1 MSESHPY
8 RFKLLAVIC
17 FLLGVGSSVDAQRR
31 PVAPAKPVI
40 FAVLND
46 GKAIEPIGYIG
57 PKGAMTAAIDGA
69 SEAALLTAFHRTYF
83 AKGKM
88 FPLVFGGKVAGNVTV
103 ASSNPRGECV
113 NYLANVTTKTTRT
126 ALKGNIMAL
135 ATNAKIAK
143 PGSGVRRLP
152 TPAERAEIEALVRD
166 TFTKEGISAEIAKDL
181 KYHNLTALDVNS
193 DGQAE
198 MVGTFW
204 VEPSATER
212 QLLFFIAE
220 MGPDKKYRFGYA
232 ENKRVKQE
240 ETMSED
246 IKDVDTGVYH
256 ERLLD
261 IFDVD
266 GDGDSE
272 VFSYVMSFEGAGFNV
287 YKRQGDAWVKHFEG
301 SNYHCGF

>member
-1 MSESHPY
+1 M
-8 RFKLLAVIC
+8 KLLLMFALI
-17 FLLGVGSSVDAQRR
+17 FGVVGLSDAQRR
-31 PVAPAKPVI
+31 AIAPAKTVI

-57 PKGAMTAAIDGA
+57 AKGVITPAIDGA
-69 SEAALLTAFHRTYF
+69 SESAVLTAFHRTYF

-103 ASSNPRGECV
+103 VSSNPSGECV

-126 ALKGNIMAL
+126 PLKGNIMAL
-135 ATNAKIAK
+135 ATNAKISK

-166 TFTKEGISAEIAKDL
+166 TFTKDGISPEIAKNL

-204 VEPSATER
+204 VETSATER
-212 QLLFFIAE
+212 QLLFFIADL
-220 MGPDKKYRFGYA
+220 GADKKYRLGYA
-232 ENKRVKQE
+232 ESKKVKQE

-272 VFSYVMSFEGAGFNV
+272 IFSYVMSFEGAGFNI
-287 YKRQGDAWVKHFEG
+287 YKRQGDGWVTHFEG
-301 SNYHCGF
+301 SNYHCGY

>member
-1 MSESHPY
+1 MKS
-8 RFKLLAVIC
+8 LL
-17 FLLGVGSSVDAQRR
+17 FLILILGLVTAADAQRR
-31 PVAPAKPVI
+31 PAAAPVKTVI

-57 PKGAMTAAIDGA
+57 AKGSMTPAIDGA
-69 SEAALLTAFHRTYF
+69 SEAPLLTAFHRTYF

-88 FPLVFGGKVAGNVTV
+88 FPLIFGGKVAGNVTV
-103 ASSNPRGECV
+103 ASSDPRGECV
-113 NYLANVTTKTTRT
+113 NYLANVATKTTRS

-143 PGSGVRRLP
+143 PGSGIRRLP
-152 TPAERAEIEALVRD
+152 TPAERAEIETLVRE
-166 TFTKEGISAEIAKDL
+166 TLIKNAISSDIA
-181 KYHNLTALDVNS
+181 KYHNLTALDVNN
-193 DGQAE
+193 DGQAD
-198 MVGTFW
+198 MVGSFW

-212 QLLFFIAE
+212 EVLFFIAE
-220 MGPDKKYRFGYA
+220 LGADKKYRFGYSESRRIKQA
-232 ENKRVKQE
+232 E
-240 ETMSED
+240 TLSED

-272 VFSYVMSFEGAGFNV
+272 IFSYVMSFEGAGFNV
-287 YKRQGDAWVKHFEG
+287 YKRQGEIWAKHFEA
-301 SNYHCGF
+301 SNYHCGY

>member
-1 MSESHPY
+1 MK
-8 RFKLLAVIC
+8 RLLTLILALGLSGVAV
-17 FLLGVGSSVDAQRR
+17 AQRR
-31 PVAPAKPVI
+31 PAAPAKPVI

-46 GKAIEPIGYIG
+46 GKVIEPIGYIE
-57 PKGAMTAAIDGA
+57 PKGTIASAIDGA
-69 SEAALLTAFHRTYF
+69 SETPVLNAFHRTFF
-83 AKGKM
+83 AKGRM
-88 FPLVFGGKVAGNVTV
+88 FPLIFGGKVAGNVTV
-103 ASSNPRGECV
+103 TSSDPRGECS

-126 ALKGNIMAL
+126 PLKGNIMAL

-152 TPAERAEIEALVRD
+152 TPAERAEIETLVRD
-166 TFTKEGISAEIAKDL
+166 AFVKEGMSAEVIKTLD
-181 KYHNLTALDVNS
+181 YHNLTALDFNS

-204 VEPSATER
+204 VVPSPTER
-212 QLLFFIAE
+212 HLLFFIAE
-220 MGPDKKYRFGYA
+220 LGADKKYRFGYS
-232 ENKRVKQE
+232 ESKRIKQE
-240 ETMSED
+240 ETMSQD

-261 IFDVD
+261 IFDID

-287 YKRQGDAWVKHFEG
+287 YKRQGDVWAKHFEG
-301 SNYHCGF
+301 SNYHCGY

>member
-1 MSESHPY
+1 M
-8 RFKLLAVIC
+8 KQLLLFALIFGFVAVA
-17 FLLGVGSSVDAQRR
+17 DAQLK
-31 PVAPAKPVI
+31 PAPAKTVI

-57 PKGAMTAAIDGA
+57 AKGVMTAAIDGA
-69 SEAALLTAFHRTYF
+69 SESAILAAFHRTYF
-83 AKGKM
+83 AKAKM
-88 FPLVFGGKVAGNVTV
+88 FPLVFGGKVSGTVTV
-103 ASSNPRGECV
+103 TSSNPRGECV
-113 NYLANVTTKTTRT
+113 NYMASVTTKTTRS

-135 ATNAKIAK
+135 ATNAKITK

-166 TFTKEGISAEIAKDL
+166 TFVKDGISAEVAKNL

-198 MVGTFW
+198 MVGSFW
-204 VEPSATER
+204 VEPVATER

-220 MGPDKKYRFGYA
+220 LGSDKKYRFGYA
-232 ENKRVKQE
+232 ENRRVKQE
-240 ETMSED
+240 EVMSED
-246 IKDVDTGVYH
+246 IKDLDTGVYH

-266 GDGDSE
+266 GDSDSE
-272 VFSYVMSFEGAGFNV
+272 IFSYVMSFEGAGFNV
-287 YKRQGDAWVKHFEG
+287 YKRQGDGWVMHFEG
-301 SNYHCGF
+301 SNYHCGY

>member
-1 MSESHPY
+1 MKPLLTLILVLGMS
-8 RFKLLAVIC
+8 
-17 FLLGVGSSVDAQRR
+17 GSLVAQRR
-31 PVAPAKPVI
+31 AAAAAKPVI

-46 GKAIEPIGYIG
+46 GRVIEPIGYIG
-57 PKGAMTAAIDGA
+57 TKGAITSAIDGA
-69 SEAALLTAFHRTYF
+69 SEAAVANAFHRTFF

-88 FPLVFGGKVAGNVTV
+88 FPLIFGGKVAGNVTV
-103 ASSNPRGECV
+103 TSSDPSGECSS
-113 NYLANVTTKTTRT
+113 YLANVTTKTTRT
-126 ALKGNIMAL
+126 PLKGNIMAL
-135 ATNAKIAK
+135 ATNAKIAR

-152 TPAERAEIEALVRD
+152 TSAERAEIEALVRD
-166 TFTKEGISAEIAKDL
+166 AFMKEGISAEIAKNL
-181 KYHNLTALDVNS
+181 EYHNLTALDLNS

-204 VEPSATER
+204 VVPSATER

-220 MGPDKKYRFGYA
+220 LGSDKKYRFGYS
-232 ENKRVKQE
+232 ESKRIKQE

-246 IKDVDTGVYH
+246 IKDLDTGVYH

-287 YKRQGDAWVKHFEG
+287 YKRQGDVWAKYFEG
-301 SNYHCGF
+301 SNYHCGY

>member
-1 MSESHPY
+1 M
-8 RFKLLAVIC
+8 KQLLLIALVFGC
-17 FLLGVGSSVDAQRR
+17 VSVTRAQRR
-31 PVAPAKPVI
+31 PAAPAKTVI

-46 GKAIEPIGYIG
+46 GRAIEPIGYIG
-57 PKGAMTAAIDGA
+57 AKGVLTPAIDGA
-69 SEAALLTAFHRTYF
+69 SESAVLTAFHRTYF

-88 FPLVFGGKVAGNVTV
+88 FSLVFGGKVSGNVAV
-103 ASSNPRGECV
+103 VSSEPRGEC
-113 NYLANVTTKTTRT
+113 NSYLANVATKTTRT

-166 TFTKEGISAEIAKDL
+166 AFEKDGISAEIAKNL

-193 DGQAE
+193 DGAAE

-220 MGPDKKYRFGYA
+220 LGADKKYRFGYS
-232 ENKRVKQE
+232 ESKNVKQE

-272 VFSYVMSFEGAGFNV
+272 IFSYVMSFEGAGFNV
-287 YKRQGDAWVKHFEG
+287 YKRQGDGWVTHFEG
-301 SNYHCGF
+301 SNYHCGY

>member
-1 MSESHPY
+1 MKKILFLCS
-8 RFKLLAVIC
+8 LLI
-17 FLLGVGSSVDAQRR
+17 FGIGVVDAQRR
-31 PVAPAKPVI
+31 AAASPAKTVI

-57 PKGAMTAAIDGA
+57 AKGAMTPAIDGA
-69 SEAALLTAFHRTYF
+69 SEAAVLSAFHRTYF

-88 FPLVFGGKVAGNVTV
+88 FPLVFGGKVSGNVTV
-103 ASSNPRGECV
+103 TSSDPRGECV
-113 NYLANVTTKTTRT
+113 NYLGNVTTKTTRSP
-126 ALKGNIMAL
+126 LKGNIMAL
-135 ATNAKIAK
+135 ATNAKIIK

-166 TFTKEGISAEIAKDL
+166 RFVKDGISEEVAKAL

-204 VEPSATER
+204 VEPSATDR

-220 MGPDKKYRFGYA
+220 LGADKKYRFGYSESKKVA
-232 ENKRVKQE
+232 QA
-240 ETMSED
+240 ETMSEE
-246 IKDVDTGVYH
+246 IKDVDSGVYH

-266 GDGDSE
+266 ADGDSE
-272 VFSYVMSFEGAGFNV
+272 IFSYVMSFEGAGFNV
-287 YKRQGDAWVKHFEG
+287 YKRKGDVWVNHFEG
-301 SNYHCGF
+301 SNYHCGY

>member
-1 MSESHPY
+1 M
-8 RFKLLAVIC
+8 RKLPLAAVGILVI
-17 FLLGVGSSVDAQRR
+17 GSMLAHAQRR
-31 PVAPAKPVI
+31 PAATPAKTVI

-57 PKGAMTAAIDGA
+57 AKGLMSPAIDGA
-69 SEAALLTAFHRTYF
+69 SEGPILTAFHRTYF

-88 FPLVFGGKVAGNVTV
+88 FPLIFGGKVAGNVTV
-103 ASSNPRGECV
+103 ASSDPRGECV
-113 NYLANVTTKTTRT
+113 NYLANVTSKTTRSP
-126 ALKGNIMAL
+126 LKGNIMAL
-135 ATNAKIAK
+135 ATNAKIVK
-143 PGSGVRRLP
+143 PGSGIRRLP
-152 TPAERAEIEALVRD
+152 TPAERAEIETLVRE
-166 TFTKEGISAEIAKDL
+166 TFTKNSISTEVAKNL
-181 KYHNLTALDVNS
+181 KYHNLTALDVNN

-198 MVGTFW
+198 MVGSFW

-212 QLLFFIAE
+212 EVLFFIAE
-220 MGPDKKYRFGYA
+220 LGADKKYRFGYS
-232 ENKRVKQE
+232 ESRRIKQD

-272 VFSYVMSFEGAGFNV
+272 IFSYVMSFEGAGFNV
-287 YKRQGDAWVKHFEG
+287 YKRQGDGWVTHFEG
-301 SNYHCGF
+301 SNYHCGY